1 MKLNFVKMG
10 INGEGIGYEN
20 RRPVFCDGVL
30 PGETAIIDIEE
41 DHDTYLKAKCR
52 KRLKSSAD
60 RVRSACRYQSDCGGC
75 PLLIMSYDAQLKA
88 KRELLKEALY
98 KYGNVREHFIRD
110 IRGSQKT
117 LGYRSACKLP
127 VREVNG
133 ELYSGMYKPNSNH
146 FIPVGRC
153 LMHDEQLEASRRK
166 IMKVLDKAGIKAYD
180 AASRK
185 GLRYL
190 VMRCAGGH
198 IQCTLVSGKDTYSG
212 ELIAEIMKAG
222 HLDSLFQSVNT
233 SRRSPDIF
241 GPKTRCL
248 AGSKTIPLTIGGITL
263 QLSPQAF
270 FQLNIDQ
277 AEKMYETAVS
287 KIDPCGVLVEA
298 YCGIGAMSLMSHQ
311 KAERIVGIE
320 NVPDAIRDAK
330 ANAEANNIRN
340 VEFIC
345 DDAAEGLLK
354 TAMKTEIDTVLADPP
369 RSGMDQAMISALLS
383 VHPRKI
389 IYVSCNPATLARNL
403 KDLKRAYHV
412 VTVIPFDLFP
422 NTPHVESI
430 TVLEADSVR

>member
-20 RRPVFCDGVL
+20 RRPVFCGGVL

-41 DHDTYLKAKCR
+41 DHGTYLKAKCR
-52 KRLKSSAD
+52 KRLESSDD
-60 RVRSACRYQSDCGGC
+60 RIRSLCRHQNDCGGC
-75 PLLIMSYDAQLKA
+75 PLLIMRYDAQLKA

-127 VREVNG
+127 VKEVNG
-133 ELYSGMYKPNSNH
+133 ELCCGMYRPNSNH
-146 FIPVGRC
+146 FIPVGKC

-166 IMKVLDKAGIKAYD
+166 IMKVLNRAGIRAYD

-190 VMRCAGGH
+190 VMRCADDH
-198 IQCTLVSGKDTYSG
+198 IQCTLVSGKDTYSE
-212 ELIAEIMKAG
+212 ELAGEIMKAG
-222 HLDSLFQSVNT
+222 HLDGLFQSVNT

-241 GPKTRCL
+241 GPKIRCL
-248 AGSKTIPLTIGGITL
+248 AGNKTIPLTISGITL

-270 FQLNIDQ
+270 FQLNIAQ

-287 KIDPCGVLVEA
+287 KIDSCDVLVEA
-298 YCGIGAMSLMSHQ
+298 YCGIGAMSLMAHK

-320 NVPDAIRDAK
+320 NVPDAIRDARV
-330 ANAEANNIRN
+330 NAEANNIRN
-340 VEFIC
+340 AEFIC
-345 DDAAEGLLK
+345 ADAAEGLLK
-354 TAMKTEIDTVLADPP
+354 TAMTADIDTVLADPP
-369 RSGMDQAMISALLS
+369 RSGMDAAMISALLK

-403 KDLKRAYHV
+403 KELKRAYHV
-412 VTVIPFDLFP
+412 ATVIPFDLFP
-422 NTPHVESI
+422 NTPHVESV
-430 TVLEADSVR
+430 TVLEADSIR